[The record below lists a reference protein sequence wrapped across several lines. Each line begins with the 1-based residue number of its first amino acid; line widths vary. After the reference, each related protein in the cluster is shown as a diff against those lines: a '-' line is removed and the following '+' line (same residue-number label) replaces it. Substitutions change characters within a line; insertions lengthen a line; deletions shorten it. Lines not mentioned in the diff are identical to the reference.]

1 MEYGLSKKQTSL
13 SSDNSGQ
20 NILDKFLKLREKDL
34 AMKSFNIDFQHFLAW
49 LSKFLF
55 CVASWSFLLIVYLSL
70 NTNIKSEYLQEELK
84 KIIINKP
91 LWVSAHQKS
100 TIHLSAI
107 RLLRYV

>member
-34 AMKSFNIDFQHFLAW
+34 SMKSFNIDFQHFLAW

-91 LWVSAHQKS
+91 
-100 TIHLSAI
+100 
-107 RLLRYV
+107 

>member
-1 MEYGLSKKQTSL
+1 MSILTAREAFKLSKSAETVSSKEYGLSKKQTSL

-34 AMKSFNIDFQHFLAW
+34 AMKRFNIDFQHFLAW
-49 LSKFLF
+49 LSKFLL

-70 NTNIKSEYLQEELK
+70 NTNIKSKYLQKELK

-91 LWVSAHQKS
+91 
-100 TIHLSAI
+100 
-107 RLLRYV
+107 

>member
-55 CVASWSFLLIVYLSL
+55 LCGQLVIFTHCLFIL
-70 NTNIKSEYLQEELK
+70 EYKHKIWIFTRRVK
-84 KIIINKP
+84 KNNNK
-91 LWVSAHQKS
+91 
-100 TIHLSAI
+100 
-107 RLLRYV
+107 